1 MADIKKNRPGPDTVA
16 ARLRRTEPVIADE
29 AFVAAVMTRLPA
41 SRTLPAWLKNVILL
55 IATALGSAIVAWHVP
70 VTILPALL
78 NTAVADWPEVLG
90 SSIVLIYAAAFA
102 ALWTTA
108 RR

>member
-1 MADIKKNRPGPDTVA
+1 MKKNAPDLDTVA
-16 ARLRRTEPVIADE
+16 ARLRQTEPAVADE

-41 SRTLPAWLKNVILL
+41 SEALPSWLKNVILL
-55 IATALGSAIVAWHVP
+55 AATALGSAIVAWHVP
-70 VTILPALL
+70 VAILPELL

-90 SSIVLIYAAAFA
+90 SSIALIYAAAFA